1 MVHGLSCF
9 TACGIFLDQGLN
21 PHLLHWQ
28 VDSLSLNHQ
37 GSPGTILIP
46 PRLDEKTWPLMVS
59 WCRVGDFCKEMI
71 WWGFV
76 SGGEIYVISSTFILC
91 IMKHLFVTDFSFLG
105 ECSELAWM
113 AVRSCKGRGLGP
125 LVVSTVRWERVP
137 AHQSVWSPGH
147 QQSGSKAP
155 HL

>member
-1 MVHGLSCF
+1 MGFSLVAASRGYCLFSVASLVAEHGLWGVQTSAVVTPELYRRLTGSIVVVHGLNCF

-46 PRLDEKTWPLMVS
+46 TRLDEKTWPLMVS

-76 SGGEIYVISSTFILC
+76 SGGEIYVISSTFILPLHHEAPVC
-91 IMKHLFVTDFSFLG
+91 DRFQLLG
-105 ECSELAWM
+105 
-113 AVRSCKGRGLGP
+113 
-125 LVVSTVRWERVP
+125 
-137 AHQSVWSPGH
+137 
-147 QQSGSKAP
+147 
-155 HL
+155 

>member
-46 PRLDEKTWPLMVS
+46 TRLDEKTWPLMVS

-76 SGGEIYVISSTFILC
+76 SGGEIYVISSTFILPLHHEAPVC
-91 IMKHLFVTDFSFLG
+91 DRFQLLG
-105 ECSELAWM
+105 LLSGPTRFPTLILSISCH
-113 AVRSCKGRGLGP
+113 RSGI
-125 LVVSTVRWERVP
+125 S
-137 AHQSVWSPGH
+137 QSPRS
-147 QQSGSKAP
+147 
-155 HL
+155 